1 MSQYFH
7 PRAEQRYRDAKPATA
22 AVPSFRCKTCRQ
34 VKTQFAGRKRLQ
46 HGWRCA
52 ECVGEETNT

>member
-1 MSQYFH
+1 MMAAN

-34 VKTQFAGRKRLQ
+34 VKTQFAGRKRLHMSQ
-46 HGWRCA
+46 KTFDILG
-52 ECVGEETNT
+52 